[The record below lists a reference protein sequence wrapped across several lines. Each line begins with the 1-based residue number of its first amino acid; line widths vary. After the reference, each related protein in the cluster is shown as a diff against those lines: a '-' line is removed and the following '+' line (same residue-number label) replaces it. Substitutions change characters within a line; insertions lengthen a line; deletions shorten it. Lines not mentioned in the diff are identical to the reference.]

1 VSAPLKAPLFLLG
14 LAASL
19 ALLIVITNVGQ
30 RPPAAADTSAAAVA
44 PEADAAVGQLVL
56 ARCGSCHGLDTLSH
70 NPQDAAGWSKT
81 VDSMMALGA
90 QVQPSEKPAL
100 VEYLA
105 KHFGPSGAG
114 R

>member
-1 VSAPLKAPLFLLG
+1 MVLRAVAVR
-14 LAASL
+14 L
-19 ALLIVITNVGQ
+19 ALAVAAV
-30 RPPAAADTSAAAVA
+30 AAAA

-81 VDSMMALGA
+81 VDSMIALGA
-90 QVQPSEKPAL
+90 QVQPQEKSAL

-105 KHFGPSGAG
+105 KHFGRP
-114 R
+114 